1 MTDIEK
7 KNKPAEL
14 KDDELEMISGGEY
27 GDLLRP
33 TMITYHAICACGY
46 QENVSSARYGKVVCQ
61 QCGQLITNYEAA
73 GCSR

>member
-14 KDDELEMISGGEY
+14 EDDALEMISGGEY

-33 TMITYHAICACGY
+33 TMITYKAICACGY
-46 QENVSSARYGKVVCQ
+46 QENVRSARYGKVVCQ
-61 QCGQLITNYEAA
+61 QCDQLITNYEAA